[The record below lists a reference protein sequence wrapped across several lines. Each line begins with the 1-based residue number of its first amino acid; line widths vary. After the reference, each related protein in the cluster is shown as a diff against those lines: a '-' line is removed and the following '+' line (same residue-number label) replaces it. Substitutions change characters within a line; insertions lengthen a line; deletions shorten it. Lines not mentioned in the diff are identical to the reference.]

1 MMEFFWLV
9 VDLWTCNVSHLT
21 SRQTLGN
28 LTPPWIKVRNIE
40 SIGQSAKKEPICF
53 FILTFKQK
61 SVQNIC
67 QRFRAFVLSERGN
80 SAVLS
85 LQSGLLLIGGDVELN
100 VLIIESRYQNLLVQ
114 ILDLP
119 HIVWPCWLQ
128 LSLFGYALIN
138 YLKDMERM
146 PMLRPPL
153 FFQLVSASENN
164 ITTNIICSNKII
176 L

>member
-1 MMEFFWLV
+1 M
-9 VDLWTCNVSHLT
+9 
-21 SRQTLGN
+21 
-28 LTPPWIKVRNIE
+28 RNIE

-80 SAVLS
+80 SAAVL

-114 ILDLP
+114 ILDLH
-119 HIVWPCWLQ
+119 HIV
-128 LSLFGYALIN
+128 
-138 YLKDMERM
+138 
-146 PMLRPPL
+146 
-153 FFQLVSASENN
+153 
-164 ITTNIICSNKII
+164 
-176 L
+176 